1 MAAQSTVVIVVDD
14 NAGFLKGVARLL
26 AHNGIKSRTFAS
38 AEALL
43 ESGSAQTATCL
54 LLDIQDRQY
63 PLVTLRRSD
72 ADLEQALFKPIATI
86 GDVAS
91 LE

>member
-1 MAAQSTVVIVVDD
+1 MKLNHGSRSWQPVDD
-14 NAGFLKGVARLL
+14 REFSDDRAWAK
-26 AHNGIKSRTFAS
+26 
-38 AEALL
+38 
-43 ESGSAQTATCL
+43 
-54 LLDIQDRQY
+54 DRQY